1 MTNIKGGR
9 LRSVG
14 RAAAYATIAFLTIMI
29 VAHLAEPRP
38 LFSSPISLVALD
50 NRGGLLSARIAK
62 DGQWRFEG
70 SDTVPYKFERSILTC
85 EDRKFHYHWGVDP
98 MAMARAT
105 LKNVEAGHVVEGGS
119 TITMQVARMA
129 DGNKSRTWW
138 QKIVETLWA
147 IDIEF
152 SHSKREILSLY
163 CSHAPFG
170 GNVVGLEAASWRYFG
185 RRAEDLSWAES
196 ALLAVLPNSPS
207 RIHVSRNR
215 PQLLEKR
222 DRLLR
227 RLCAQGDMDSTELE
241 LALGEPL
248 PDTPFAIEGDSPQ
261 LIQRLAQ
268 ESRSGATI
276 KTTIDSDLQRQTQA
290 IANSYRSLYA
300 HNHIYD
306 IGIMVAEVATGDIKA
321 YVGNASQKSPT
332 CMVDMLRAER
342 STGSILKPML
352 YAAMLSAGEITPKR
366 LTADTP
372 IDING
377 FTPQNYS
384 HSYSGAVGA
393 DEAIVRSLNVPL
405 VRMLTEHNVGRF
417 MADLRQLGM
426 TTLHFSDEHYG
437 ASLILGGAEATLT
450 DVCGM
455 YASMA
460 RRLNTYNADAR
471 HGELGPTD
479 GIAALRLTACAPT
492 APTPQASATPLSPAA
507 IWHTFRA
514 MADLARPEEE
524 ADWQSFSSMRT
535 VAWKTGTSYGS
546 RDAWAVGVT
555 PRHVVGVWVGNA
567 TGEGRAGMTGV
578 GFAAPVMFDVFSVAE
593 RGETTTWFEEPVE
606 DEEPVA
612 VCRKSGMRA
621 SEICAEVD
629 TVLLPRAAM
638 ATKACAYC
646 RLVHLTADGKWQ
658 VNSSCESTADIVTRP
673 WFVLPPGMAYY
684 YSRHHSD
691 YSPLPPVRPD
701 CGNTSGRGIE
711 LIYPQEGQTVIRTRS
726 FDGTL
731 QGVVCEAAAPPDK
744 RVFWHLDN
752 SYIGETEGD
761 HVMAI
766 EPERGRHTIAIV
778 SEEGERATVNFSV
791 K

>member
-1 MTNIKGGR
+1 MTKIKGGR
-9 LRSVG
+9 LRGFG
-14 RAAAYATIAFLTIMI
+14 RAGAYATIAFFTIMI
-29 VAHLAEPRP
+29 VAHLTEPCP
-38 LFSSPISLVALD
+38 LFRTPISLVALD
-50 NRGGLLSARIAK
+50 NRGGLISARIAK

-70 SDTVPYKFERSILTC
+70 SDTVPYKFERCILTC

-105 LKNVEAGHVVEGGS
+105 LKNIAAGHVVEGGS

-129 DGNKSRTWW
+129 GGNRSRTWW

-152 SHSKREILSLY
+152 SHSKGKILSLY
-163 CSHAPFG
+163 SSHAPFG

-196 ALLAVLPNSPS
+196 TLLAVLPNSPS

-215 PQLLEKR
+215 PLLLAKR
-222 DRLLR
+222 DRLLVA
-227 RLCAQGDMDSTELE
+227 LCAQGDMDSTELE
-241 LALGEPL
+241 LALSEPL
-248 PDTPFAIEGDSPQ
+248 PDTPFAIEGNSPQ
-261 LIQRLAQ
+261 LMQRLAE
-268 ESRSGATI
+268 ESHDGATI
-276 KTTIDSDLQRQTQA
+276 RTTIDADLQRQAQA
-290 IANSYRSLYA
+290 VADSYRARYA

-306 IGIMVAEVATGDIKA
+306 IGILVADVGSGYIRA
-321 YVGNASQKSPT
+321 YVGNASQKSAT

-366 LTADTP
+366 LIADTP

-437 ASLILGGAEATLT
+437 ASIILGGAEATLT

-471 HGELGPTD
+471 HGDLSPTD
-479 GIAALRLTACAPT
+479 CITALRLTDTPPSF
-492 APTPQASATPLSPAA
+492 PTPQASATPLSPAA
-507 IWHTFRA
+507 IWHTFSA

-524 ADWQSFSSMRT
+524 ADWQSFSSMRA

-578 GFAAPVMFDVFSVAE
+578 GFAAPVMFDVFGLTE
-593 RGETTTWFEEPVE
+593 RGEAATWFEEPVE
-606 DEEPVA
+606 DEEDVA
-612 VCRKSGMRA
+612 ICRKSGMKA
-621 SEICAEVD
+621 TDICAEVD
-629 TVLLPRAAM
+629 TVRLPREAA
-638 ATKACAYC
+638 ATRACTYC
-646 RLVHLTADGKWQ
+646 RLAHLTADGKWQ
-658 VNSSCESTADIVTRP
+658 VNSSCESTKDIVTRP

-691 YSPLPPVRPD
+691 YSPLPPMRPD
-701 CGNTSGRGIE
+701 CGYTSGRGIE

-726 FDGTL
+726 FDGVS
-731 QGVVCEAAAPPDK
+731 QGVVCEAAAPLGK
-744 RVFWHLDN
+744 RIFWHLDN
-752 SYIGETEGD
+752 EYIGETEGD

-766 EPERGRHTIAIV
+766 KPERGRHTMAIV
-778 SEEGERATVNFSV
+778 SEDGGRATVNFKV
-791 K
+791 E